1 MLYSCILKVGRWARN
16 RRPRTA
22 LNCKRAFKQLR
33 VEPWTARLEGA
44 ARGWSARRGPVGRG
58 LEAGVRPSWAL
69 QSQGLGLGPRR
80 TAGGAEAWPV
90 AARGSGGGASLRGL
104 GAAWPPPSARAGR
117 TLGLRP
123 SARRPLGGSRFS
135 TPKLGGAGVL
145 GPSRAEPPRR
155 VNYSWGARA
164 GSQDPL
170 CPQLLRRS
178 GEKAGE
184 KFAEQSW
191 PHFSFSQVSIEHLL
205 DAWHLDWG
213 CCQGLGRNV
222 RASWALRVSAGNNA

>member
-1 MLYSCILKVGRWARN
+1 MGQGARLPGAAQSPLPGLRWKSRCVPYSCIFKVGRWARN

-22 LNCKRAFKQLR
+22 LNCKRAFKQLF

-44 ARGWSARRGPVGRG
+44 ARDSSAHWAQWGRGWKPGSGPRGPSNPRAWASAPDALLGAPRRG
-58 LEAGVRPSWAL
+58 
-69 QSQGLGLGPRR
+69 RR
-80 TAGGAEAWPV
+80 RA
-90 AARGSGGGASLRGL
+90 GSGACASLRGL
-104 GAAWPPPSARAGR
+104 RTAGPPPSSRAGR
-117 TLGLRP
+117 TLGLQP

-145 GPSRAEPPRR
+145 GQSRAEPPRR

-164 GSQDPL
+164 CSQDLL

-191 PHFSFSQVSIEHLL
+191 PHCSFSQV
-205 DAWHLDWG
+205 AWI
-213 CCQGLGRNV
+213 
-222 RASWALRVSAGNNA
+222 GNSYV

>member
-69 QSQGLGLGPRR
+69 QSQGLGRGPRR

-191 PHFSFSQVSIEHLL
+191 PHFSFSQV
-205 DAWHLDWG
+205 AWI
-213 CCQGLGRNV
+213 
-222 RASWALRVSAGNNA
+222 GNSYV